1 MFVTLLLTVTSSTLR
16 RYRVLVGMF
25 GPHSQ
30 HRTGGVTFSD
40 LQEAL
45 NRSTELCAHRDAVN
59 STNTLRKM
67 LLTSTLT
74 TRALIS
80 CGVVSEYVHYPVKTS
95 RDNSGKRSPYLA
107 VTFDRDR
114 FQLSAAKSSI
124 LRPESFPPV
133 RVWPHLD
140 HHDIISIQERVLRG
154 ESAAPPR
161 RERTSGAATETSG
174 ESSRKRSSDDGGLD
188 APVDDSRKRMRT
200 PARQPLS
207 DVTGARS
214 NAPTPS
220 ASTPM
225 HANTESSSAPSKH
238 SSSRR
243 SGAKKRARRP
253 SRTQ

>member
-1 MFVTLLLTVTSSTLR
+1 MACSGHTPSIALVESLSAIYKKLSTNRPSFARTGMQSTRRTPCKVLLT
-16 RYRVLVGMF
+16 
-25 GPHSQ
+25 P
-30 HRTGGVTFSD
+30 
-40 LQEAL
+40 
-45 NRSTELCAHRDAVN
+45 
-59 STNTLRKM
+59 
-67 LLTSTLT
+67 TLT

-114 FQLSAAKSSI
+114 FQLSAAESSI

-188 APVDDSRKRMRT
+188 APVDDLRKRMRT